1 MENSLIERIKKIIE
15 YKQLSPRAFAIA
27 IDFNYTTLNN
37 YLTGRRSSIDNDLL
51 KKIISTYDD
60 ISSDWLLINRGEMC
74 KSSTPQLN
82 LSSDFTEGAIPYYDN
97 LPVSAGQLSLAAF
110 QNEEKPTGWIK
121 IPGVSAKGLF
131 PVVGCSMK
139 PDINPGDVVGL
150 SNIDRWEMV
159 DPDKVYLIITRD
171 DRMIKHLMIDET
183 DKDILWCISPNY
195 PKFSIRKD
203 EIAFIYRITFHGKL
217 M

>member
-1 MENSLIERIKKIIE
+1 METNERILKFIE
-15 YKQLSPRAFAIA
+15 YKGISVNAFEKSIGKST
-27 IDFNYTTLNN
+27 NYVRNSKSFTSNVLASIMEI
-37 YLTGRRSSIDNDLL
+37 YPEISIDWLIAGKGDMLKSTTSKYLL
-51 KKIISTYDD
+51 
-60 ISSDWLLINRGEMC
+60 SDE
-74 KSSTPQLN
+74 
-82 LSSDFTEGAIPYYDN
+82 FVEGAIPYYDN

-131 PVVGCSMK
+131 PVIGCSMK

-150 SNIDRWEMV
+150 SNMDRWEMV

-203 EIAFIYRITFHGKL
+203 EIVFIYRITFHGKL

>member
-1 MENSLIERIKKIIE
+1 MENSILQRIKTIIDNEGLNINSFSNKISVPRTTIKSMFENNTNPSFDQISKIIDVFTS
-15 YKQLSPRAFAIA
+15 Y
-27 IDFNYTTLNN
+27 
-37 YLTGRRSSIDNDLL
+37 SIEWIMRG
-51 KKIISTYDD
+51 K
-60 ISSDWLLINRGEMC
+60 GEML
-74 KSSTPQLN
+74 KVTTSKYL
-82 LSSDFTEGAIPYYDN
+82 LSEDFIEGAIPYYDN
-97 LPVSAGQLSLAAF
+97 LPVSAGQLSLAAYSH
-110 QNEEKPTGWIK
+110 EEKPTGWIK
-121 IPGVSAKGLF
+121 IPGVSANGLF